1 MSEAAAP
8 NFEVGDLIDPKIEI
22 SIPKASINQYPLRR
36 YEGPIDIVAND
47 REARR
52 ALAEIAKETVLGF
65 DTESR
70 PVFRRGQSYP
80 PSLLQLAGA
89 ERVWLFQ
96 LQRIDHLE
104 PVFEVLS
111 DPDKVK
117 AGVALRDD
125 IKKLNEIL
133 RFKAGGFLEISD
145 YTQKAGIVNTGLRS
159 LSAIFLHYRISKGA
173 QVSNWAK
180 VDLTTAQI
188 TYAATDAWVSRQL
201 YLRLRDLGVIPAA
214 EAE

>member
-1 MSEAAAP
+1 MPTFAVE
-8 NFEVGDLIDPKIEI
+8 DLIDPTVEI
-22 SIPKASINQYPLRR
+22 SIPKASINEFPLCRYDGPIELVHDDAGAQRALEQLRR
-36 YEGPIDIVAND
+36 ES
-47 REARR
+47 
-52 ALAEIAKETVLGF
+52 VLGF

-89 ERVWLFQ
+89 DRVWLFQ
-96 LQRIDHLE
+96 LQRMENLD
-104 PVFEVLS
+104 PVFELLS
-111 DPDKVK
+111 DPAIIK

-133 RFKAGGFLEISD
+133 PFKDGGFLEISA
-145 YTQKAGIVNTGLRS
+145 YTQKVGVVNTGLRS
-159 LSAIFLHYRISKGA
+159 LSAIFLNHRISKGA

-180 VDLTTAQI
+180 THLAPAQI

-201 YLRLRDLGVIPAA
+201 YLRLRQLGVIPAP
-214 EAE
+214 EAMA